1 VAGIRELAE
10 TWASVYA
17 GSAAL
22 RSLVSFLHM
31 GGLLTAGGCAIAGD
45 LGMLRALNGGPVIL
59 RTELDRLK
67 GMHRLVV
74 GGLGAVIA
82 SGLLLMLADL
92 EAYLASR
99 AFWLKMILV
108 IGLCLNGVAVVRTS
122 GRAWA
127 GQTGDRRRLRL
138 VVAASLALWLLTTL
152 MGTVLPNAL

>member
-1 VAGIRELAE
+1 
-10 TWASVYA
+10 
-17 GSAAL
+17 
-22 RSLVSFLHM
+22 
-31 GGLLTAGGCAIAGD
+31 
-45 LGMLRALNGGPVIL
+45 VIL

-108 IGLCLNGVAVVRTS
+108 IGLCLNGVAVVRIS

-127 GQTGDRRRLRL
+127 GQTGDLRRLRL